1 MKQVPY
7 QETIRIR
14 RHSRKLNRPA
24 TWRPGFLR
32 PDLTGVKQ
40 IANS

>member
-7 QETIRIR
+7 QEPTRIR
-14 RHSRKLNRPA
+14 RHGRKLNRQA
-24 TWRPGFLR
+24 TWLPGFLR

-40 IANS
+40 IANA